1 MNQIE
6 LMLTVEQMDPG
17 QRLNLSRE
25 KLVRLAE
32 GSMRSLLLD
41 GPVRSEDIDQFLK
54 QLEVNWGLKVQRNLL
69 DESAIIEK
77 K

>member
-17 QRLNLSRE
+17 QWLNLSRE